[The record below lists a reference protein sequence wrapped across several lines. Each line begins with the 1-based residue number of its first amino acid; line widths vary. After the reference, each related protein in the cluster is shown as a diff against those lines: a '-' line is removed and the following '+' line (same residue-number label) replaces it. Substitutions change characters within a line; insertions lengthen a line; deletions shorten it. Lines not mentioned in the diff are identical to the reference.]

1 MWFALEASSNTCVQ
15 YCMCNATFVC
25 IYYSHLASQDLDI
38 NLKLN
43 RMSQDSLVSALP
55 SNGWS
60 CETLEYGI
68 REAARMSGIE
78 LKPGQ
83 LSEAGKYREVGRNR
97 HICYAGCSLIYFFF
111 AIMPVYMIVDIFPSI
126 LISCI
131 YLCSQVVPLR

>member
-1 MWFALEASSNTCVQ
+1 MTLLRFHRVLQWDGDGTELKTNVVCTGSIKQHMCAILHVQ
-15 YCMCNATFVC
+15 CHLRMY
-25 IYYSHLASQDLDI
+25 IYYSPLASQDLDI

-97 HICYAGCSLIYFFF
+97 HICYAGCSLIYFFL
-111 AIMPVYMIVDIFPSI
+111 P
-126 LISCI
+126 
-131 YLCSQVVPLR
+131 